1 MLTIGEFSAICK
13 VSAKTLRYYAEIGLI
28 LPELI
33 NRETGYRY
41 YSMNQLETML
51 IIQRLKNYGFSLEQI
66 KALIQS
72 ENNFSDQL
80 YLALSQRKLEMEKQI
95 QAMNGTLDQLDHDLV
110 ILKEG
115 KSILSYLED
124 IEVQLTEVPE
134 MNLLS
139 IRKLVQQA
147 DFPAAYEDCFAAL
160 FRKIE
165 QDQLTCAA
173 APMVLFHSDEFS
185 PCGMDTE
192 FAIPIKER
200 VTGTRAFLPGLCLK
214 SVLTGSY
221 DNLPSVYARQSDWI
235 NQEGYE
241 SKDALFEVYVNDPSQ
256 VESYDELITEVYLPI
271 RKKENVLNRKEN
283 AYYDKSGAV

>member
-13 VSAKTLRYYAEIGLI
+13 VSAKTLRYYAEIDLI

-51 IIQRLKNYGFSLEQI
+51 IIQRLKNYGFSLERI

-80 YLALSQRKLEMEKQI
+80 YLALSQRKQEMEKQI
-95 QAMNGTLDQLDHDLV
+95 QAMNGTLDQLAHDLV

-124 IEVQLTEVPE
+124 IDVQLTEVPE

-160 FRKIE
+160 FRKIAGSA
-165 QDQLTCAA
+165 DMCSSADGA
-173 APMVLFHSDEFS
+173 FS
-185 PCGMDTE
+185 
-192 FAIPIKER
+192 
-200 VTGTRAFLPGLCLK
+200 
-214 SVLTGSY
+214 
-221 DNLPSVYARQSDWI
+221 Q
-235 NQEGYE
+235 
-241 SKDALFEVYVNDPSQ
+241 
-256 VESYDELITEVYLPI
+256 
-271 RKKENVLNRKEN
+271 
-283 AYYDKSGAV
+283 